1 MKTVEIRRSSR
12 YCSSKQE
19 TKKIIISLCQ
29 RVRRIMK
36 LHFENI
42 VSFIAVVEEGSFSSA
57 ARKLGKSQSTVS
69 TAVQNLESD
78 LGFNVFNREY
88 SKFWLTEKGERLF
101 QLSLP
106 VVSKYRD
113 LVTAAQQM
121 NNSDQIVYRVG
132 IDPLVFDKNVKR
144 TLLAFSE
151 AFPNVDLLVVTKP
164 SFVLGNYINEGKIDL
179 ALGNAY
185 HKTSYDFNIE
195 ELFYVNCWWVAHKD
209 LGPIKSHTPS
219 QRVLLMDGCEE
230 LLNLSSI
237 AGYNL
242 WRLDDLGTIID
253 LCNAKKGIAFLP
265 SFLID
270 THAKDNKLKV
280 ITDHPDFF
288 GKRVIA
294 SLFWKIHSDFS
305 LFNQWIK
312 KELKSSTNYQQTFV
326 ADLAQ

>member
-1 MKTVEIRRSSR
+1 
-12 YCSSKQE
+12 
-19 TKKIIISLCQ
+19 
-29 RVRRIMK
+29 MK

-78 LGFNVFNREY
+78 LGFNVFNREH
-88 SKFWLTEKGERLF
+88 SKVWLTEKGERLF

-113 LVTAAQQM
+113 LVTVAQQM
-121 NNSDQIVYRVG
+121 NISDQIVYRVG

-179 ALGNAY
+179 ALGNPY
-185 HKTSYDFNIE
+185 HKTSYDFNVE
-195 ELFYVNCWWVAHKD
+195 ELFHVNCWWVAHKD
-209 LGPIKSHTPS
+209 LGPIKSHAPS

-230 LLNLSSI
+230 LLNLSTI
-237 AGYNL
+237 AAYNL
-242 WRLDDLGTIID
+242 WRLDDLETIID
-253 LCNAKKGIAFLP
+253 LCKAQKGIAFLP

-270 THAKDNKLKV
+270 SHVKDDKLKV

-294 SLFWKIHSDFS
+294 SLFWQIHSDFS

-312 KELKSSTNYQQTFV
+312 KELKSSTHYQQTFI

>member
-1 MKTVEIRRSSR
+1 
-12 YCSSKQE
+12 
-19 TKKIIISLCQ
+19 
-29 RVRRIMK
+29 MK

-42 VSFIAVVEEGSFSSA
+42 ISFIAVVEEGSFSSA

-78 LGFNVFNREY
+78 LGFNVFNREH
-88 SKFWLTEKGERLF
+88 SKVWLTEKGKRLF

-113 LVTAAQQM
+113 LVTIAQQM
-121 NNSDQIVYRVG
+121 NISDQIVYRVG
-132 IDPLVFDKNVKR
+132 IDPLVFNNNVKK

-151 AFPNVDLLVVTKP
+151 AFPNVDLLVVAKP

-179 ALGNAY
+179 ALGNPY
-185 HKTSYDFNIE
+185 HKTNYDFNIE
-195 ELFYVNCWWVAHKD
+195 ELFHVNCWWVAHED
-209 LGPIKSHTPS
+209 LITFKSQAPS

-230 LLNLSSI
+230 LLNLSNI
-237 AGYNL
+237 ASYNL

-253 LCNAKKGIAFLP
+253 LCKAQKGIAFLP
-265 SFLID
+265 GFLIEGSVE
-270 THAKDNKLKV
+270 NSKLKV
-280 ITDHPDFF
+280 VTDHPDFF

-294 SLFWKIHSDFS
+294 SLFWQLHSDFS

-312 KELKSSTNYQQTFV
+312 KELQTTASYKQTFV
-326 ADLAQ
+326 ADLTQ